1 MPGRGLACCACVQV
15 QVLDLWTQMQ
25 KQSDWQTQL
34 FDDGLHFT
42 PEGQAF
48 VWSQLQP
55 LMEKAFPWLR
65 REICLWKG
73 VCACVFLK
81 ACAFYFHI

>member
-1 MPGRGLACCACVQV
+1 MQV

-25 KQSDWQTQL
+25 KQSNWQTQL

-55 LMEKAFPWLR
+55 LIEKAFPQLR
-65 REICLWKG
+65 QEICLPQQILCLCPPQG
-73 VCACVFLK
+73 
-81 ACAFYFHI
+81 